1 MCAPSPLLPVFPSP
15 PLPVAT
21 PSAMSDWDNEFTV
34 WDQFFWDAPDL
45 PLTPQLPRKKTNRR
59 TMSSNPTPDNN
70 DILRALADQIADGC
84 HTYEAT
90 IGIKQNMEAP
100 IRFAMAE
107 LKDAEQDVGK
117 KKKTL
122 DDTNTALTTED
133 DAGAVCIT
141 NCRLR
146 LAKVLGQRW
155 NAAWEPTGFP
165 NQSTA
170 VPGTE
175 EERFTLLDD
184 LKAYFTDVP
193 ANESAD
199 MGATAALCAAAWTTL
214 SDVRQAVADAE
225 AAQTTALNNR
235 TTAEDTLRKRVRGLI
250 NELGDLIGDD
260 DPRWEAFGLNIP
272 ANPSAPEPVSAVTLE
287 ALSNHR
293 MGVSWPYSVRAVR
306 FRVEAQ
312 IMGVDTE
319 FQNKGSFKDLEA
331 ILKGF
336 TAAQTVKVRIV
347 AGNDGG
353 DAAPSPEGQITVT

>member
-1 MCAPSPLLPVFPSP
+1 MG
-15 PLPVAT
+15 T
-21 PSAMSDWDNEFTV
+21 D
-34 WDQFFWDAPDL
+34 
-45 PLTPQLPRKKTNRR
+45 
-59 TMSSNPTPDNN
+59 
-70 DILRALADQIADGC
+70 
-84 HTYEAT
+84 
-90 IGIKQNMEAP
+90 
-100 IRFAMAE
+100 
-107 LKDAEQDVGK
+107 
-117 KKKTL
+117 
-122 DDTNTALTTED
+122 
-133 DAGAVCIT
+133 
-141 NCRLR
+141 
-146 LAKVLGQRW
+146 
-155 NAAWEPTGFP
+155 GFP
-165 NQSTA
+165 HQSTA
-170 VPGTE
+170 APDTQD
-175 EERFTLLDD
+175 ERFTLLDS
-184 LKAYFTDVP
+184 LKNYFTAVP